1 MLSSGMARNDIP
13 PEGLSGS
20 AQERLIGL
28 VLILGGA
35 AGFGVVYLLWL
46 FAPASMPVPPGLPQN
61 LLPLA
66 SPLNCILPMT
76 VIGSGL
82 LVLIGL
88 RKLIVGE

>member
-1 MLSSGMARNDIP
+1 MARNDGP
-13 PEGLSGS
+13 SGGLSDS

-35 AGFGVVYLLWL
+35 VGFGVVYLLWL
-46 FAPASMPVPPGLPQN
+46 YAPASMPVPPGLPRN

-66 SPLNCILPMT
+66 SPLNCILPVT

-88 RKLIVGE
+88 RKLILAD